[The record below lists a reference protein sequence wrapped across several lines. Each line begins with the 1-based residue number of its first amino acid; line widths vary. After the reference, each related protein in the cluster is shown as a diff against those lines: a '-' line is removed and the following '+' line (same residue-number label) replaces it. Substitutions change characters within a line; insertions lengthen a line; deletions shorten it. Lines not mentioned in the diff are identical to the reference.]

1 MTQAV
6 HCLQALLL
14 YYEVLESGNRQPS
27 KRPGIG
33 KHRQQSGNK
42 SEWIMITSV
51 SAVSSLCAAS
61 ALLTLALH
69 QLCVSDCRLSC
80 RSLHTAQHSAV
91 PLSLSDIRLSS
102 MFMFV
107 NQASFC
113 SEAYDML
120 QI

>member
-42 SEWIMITSV
+42 SEWITSV
-51 SAVSSLCAAS
+51 SAVSGLCAAS